1 MNTMRDTFLEGQIM
15 RNGGRRLLV
24 VVGILGIVGILATA
38 CAPASSDAAATEPPV
53 VVEENEA
60 TGLKQLSLSG
70 RAAERLGIATSTVTA
85 GPAGGGLAVPYEA
98 VLYDEHGETWT
109 YTSPQERVFVRA
121 AITVE
126 EIADGLAILSAGPPV
141 GTAVVTVGT
150 AELWGVE
157 SGVGGGH

>member
-1 MNTMRDTFLEGQIM
+1 MTTMNETFREGKIM

-24 VVGILGIVGILATA
+24 VVGILGIVGVLATA

-70 RAAERLGIATSTVTA
+70 RAAERLGIATAPVTA
-85 GPAGGGLAVPYEA
+85 GPTGGRLAVPYEA

-121 AITVE
+121 AITVV
-126 EIADGLAILSAGPPV
+126 EIAEGVAILSAGPPV

>member
-1 MNTMRDTFLEGQIM
+1 MSTERHSKREGIDM
-15 RNGGRRLLV
+15 SNDRRRVLAMMAALV
-24 VVGILGIVGILATA
+24 VLATA
-38 CAPASSDAAATEPPV
+38 LAGCAPVSDAGTPTEPPV

-60 TGLKQLSLSG
+60 TGLKTLSLSAK
-70 RAAERLGIATSTVTA
+70 AAERLGIATTPVTDTP
-85 GPAGGGLAVPYEA
+85 GDGLTVPYEA
-98 VLYDEHGETWT
+98 VLYDEHGDTWT
-109 YTSPQERVFVRA
+109 YTSPGERVFVRA

-126 EIADGLAILSAGPPV
+126 EIADGIAFLSDGPPA

>member
-1 MNTMRDTFLEGQIM
+1 MA
-15 RNGGRRLLV
+15 NGGRRLLV
-24 VVGILGIVGILATA
+24 VVGFLGLLVTA
-38 CAPASSDAAATEPPV
+38 CAPSASDAAATEPPV

-60 TGLKQLSLSG
+60 TGLKRLALSAL
-70 RAAERLGIATSTVTA
+70 AAQRLGIATAAVSA
-85 GPAGGGLAVPYEA
+85 APRGSGMAVPYEA
-98 VLYDEHGETWT
+98 VLYDQHGETWT
-109 YTSPQERVFVRA
+109 YTSPEERVFIRS

-126 EIADGLAILSAGPPV
+126 SIADGLAILSAGPPV